1 MIALPILMQDF
12 TVRHL
17 TNSVL
22 IGTMKFTIDQFS
34 AFFTAQNPAP
44 ARLAAQQSEFQTAYD
59 RLNAAYAL
67 TRTSL
72 LTGDIANLD
81 SEGDQLYLAVKE
93 TSEAAQRMTY
103 VAARK
108 QAGDRNMVF
117 LKKYKINTK
126 ENFVSEWSKLQQLTE
141 EANASTQITA
151 DMATLGLTEVMAR
164 LTDIAA
170 QLREFLTQRNAELPS
185 QKAMQQAREAI
196 YPEYRALIDLLNAF
210 AMVDENVN
218 RYATLIQALNRNID
232 YVRVHAMTSG
242 GATNGSS
249 GTGSTDNGTAS
260 PDNNQGG
267 ATPDPSQGGGTGDNQ
282 GGGTGTIDVSGGG
295 GTSPTPDSGGTVTP
309 DPSQGGG
316 NGGTNT
322 GDSDNPENDGGD

>member
-1 MIALPILMQDF
+1 MIQLPILVQDAPI
-12 TVRHL
+12 VRM

-22 IGTMKFTIDQFS
+22 VGTVKFTLEQFN
-34 AFFTAQNPAP
+34 AFFNASNPAP
-44 ARLAAQQSEFQTAYD
+44 ARLTGQFASFGTSYD

-103 VAARK
+103 VVARK

-141 EANASTQITA
+141 EANASAQITA

-185 QKAMQQAREAI
+185 QKAMQLAREAI

-232 YVRVHAMTSG
+232 YVRVHAMTNG

-249 GTGSTDNGTAS
+249 GTGST
-260 PDNNQGG
+260 DNNQGG

>member
-22 IGTMKFTIDQFS
+22 VGTMKFTIDQFS

-44 ARLAAQQSEFQTAYD
+44 ARLAAQQSEFQTAYN

-126 ENFVSEWSKLQQLTE
+126 ENFISEWSKMQQLCE
-141 EANASTQITA
+141 EANGSAQITA

-164 LTDIAA
+164 LTDIAD
-170 QLREFLTQRNAELPS
+170 QLRDFLTQRNAELPS

-196 YPEYRALIDLLNAF
+196 YPEYRALVDLLNAF
-210 AMVDENVN
+210 AMVDADVT
-218 RYATLIQALNRNID
+218 RYATLIQTLDRNID
-232 YVRVHAMTSG
+232 YVRVHAMTNG
-242 GATNGSS
+242 GATNGSNGEGQPTTDGGQQS
-249 GTGSTDNGTAS
+249 GGEGGQ
-260 PDNNQGG
+260 QGG
-267 ATPDPSQGGGTGDNQ
+267 GETPVNPGGETPDPGTGGGT
-282 GGGTGTIDVSGGG
+282 
-295 GTSPTPDSGGTVTP
+295 TP
-309 DPSQGGG
+309 DPNPGGEE
-316 NGGTNT
+316 
-322 GDSDNPENDGGD
+322 DQ

>member
-1 MIALPILMQDF
+1 MIAFPILMQDF

-22 IGTMKFTIDQFS
+22 VGTMKFTIDQFS

-44 ARLAAQQSEFQTAYD
+44 ARLAAQQSEFQTAYN

-126 ENFVSEWSKLQQLTE
+126 ENFISEWSKLQQLTE
-141 EANASTQITA
+141 EANASAQITA

-164 LTDIAA
+164 LTVIAA

-232 YVRVHAMTSG
+232 YVRVHAMTNG

-249 GTGSTDNGTAS
+249 GTGSTDN
-260 PDNNQGG
+260 NQGG
-267 ATPDPSQGGGTGDNQ
+267 QASSDPSQGTA
-282 GGGTGTIDVSGGG
+282 S
-295 GTSPTPDSGGTVTP
+295 P

-316 NGGTNT
+316 NNGGGTGTIDT
-322 GDSDNPENDGGD
+322 GGTTGGDNGGSTGGGDNGGGGGTGSIVIDNPENDGGD